1 VLLGGSTIPCSG
13 NVGFS
18 GSIGCVGVSGLNTL
32 AASVLNSSVI
42 LFASSVGGTPRLD
55 KSIGSNTNV
64 GGCCILLLGVLEIT
78 GVCTG
83 VSRLLN
89 GDVLGPGPITRR

>member
-1 VLLGGSTIPCSG
+1 MSVITCSG
-13 NVGFS
+13 NVGFL
-18 GSIGCVGVSGLNTL
+18 GSIGSVGVAGLNML
-32 AASVLNSSVI
+32 AASVLNSSVT
-42 LFASSVGGTPRLD
+42 LFASSVDGTPRLD

-78 GVCTG
+78 GVCTS

>member
-1 VLLGGSTIPCSG
+1 MAQILSG
-13 NVGFS
+13 QCYGFS
-18 GSIGCVGVSGLNTL
+18 KNFENFYPDRDLGSEGT
-32 AASVLNSSVI
+32 
-42 LFASSVGGTPRLD
+42 FGGP
-55 KSIGSNTNV
+55 
-64 GGCCILLLGVLEIT
+64 IT

>member
-13 NVGFS
+13 NVRFS
-18 GSIGCVGVSGLNTL
+18 GSIGCVSISGLNTL
-32 AASVLNSSVI
+32 AASVLNSSVT
-42 LFASSVGGTPRLD
+42 LFASSVGSTPRLD
-55 KSIGSNTNV
+55 KSISSNTNV

-83 VSRLLN
+83 VSHLLN
-89 GDVLGPGPITRR
+89 GDVLGPGPIMRR